1 MSTDQNIKL
10 PDELNSAI
18 KLFGDDHI
26 LCIVFSLS
34 DGGLRFNE
42 IQRAIN
48 GINPTTLADR
58 LKKLEQEGIVVR
70 KEETV
75 DKLSVVYELTEKGH
89 GILQIVKEF
98 ANFAKKYLK
107 RV

>member
-10 PDELNSAI
+10 PDELNNAI

-26 LCIVFSLS
+26 LCIVFSLRA
-34 DGGLRFNE
+34 GGLRFNE
-42 IQRAIN
+42 IQRTIN

-58 LKKLEQEGIVVR
+58 LEKLEQEGIVVR

-75 DKLSVVYELTEKGH
+75 DKLSVVYELTEKGL
-89 GILQIVKEF
+89 GILPIINEF
-98 ANFAKKYLK
+98 ANFAKKFL
-107 RV
+107 